1 MQVAGSHTSRE
12 WRILS
17 CVWTTFS
24 VSFLSQWNYLGQ
36 LRLFLLLVV
45 VGSAKVSLRDMSGHA
60 DTLGGL
66 EGTYVLIV

>member
-1 MQVAGSHTSRE
+1 M
-12 WRILS
+12 
-17 CVWTTFS
+17 
-24 VSFLSQWNYLGQ
+24 SFLSQWNYLGQ